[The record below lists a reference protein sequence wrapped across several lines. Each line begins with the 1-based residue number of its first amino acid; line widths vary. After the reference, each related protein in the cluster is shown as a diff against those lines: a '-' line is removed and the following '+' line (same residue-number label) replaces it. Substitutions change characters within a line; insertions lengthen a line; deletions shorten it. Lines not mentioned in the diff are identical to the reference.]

1 MKTCLLFAVLLTA
14 VASFAAK
21 DIVMFVGA
29 HPDDVEN
36 CMGLALRMK
45 DDYDVR
51 VVDMTRGEG
60 GCGKEGWQDGTTAV
74 KRVAEKAL
82 FRSWGKGD
90 WLFEQ
95 SCELLALLA
104 YLFEVIPCAECRLH
118 CLWAMAR
125 HRMLTKAILE
135 ECRYDCNEDVRE
147 YVSRVR
153 SRSETA
159 E

>member
-1 MKTCLLFAVLLTA
+1 MKSCVLIAVLMSA
-14 VASFAAK
+14 VSSFADK

-74 KRVAEKAL
+74 KRVAEERAVCGEL
-82 FRSWGKGD
+82 GCEPVYLTAASWRST
-90 WLFEQ
+90 
-95 SCELLALLA
+95 
-104 YLFEVIPCAECRLH
+104 R
-118 CLWAMAR
+118 R
-125 HRMLTKAILE
+125 
-135 ECRYDCNEDVRE
+135 
-147 YVSRVR
+147 R
-153 SRSETA
+153 SP
-159 E
+159 